1 MKDLLIDMKDTS
13 ELMMDLAYSAVI
25 YDDKEIAME
34 VIRLEE
40 KMDTL
45 GYYMMI
51 SAMLSAR
58 RIDEAE
64 ALAGVLQAGAA
75 AENISNAA
83 GDIAKITLLDLGIP
97 VELKPDLRG
106 AEETIAS
113 ATVSPES
120 PMAGRTLGEI
130 ELETETVMWLIAI
143 RRERNWI
150 YDPDHSTLVKA
161 GDVVFA
167 RGHDEGV
174 PLFMEC
180 ATRKRYARTRVE
192 PERVLGDLDRAVQIL
207 EENQGDLGYHD
218 LMSDADVVKVS
229 VIGVGMRSH
238 AGVAQRMFKS
248 LADEGINI
256 QVISTSEIKVSVLIA
271 EEFTERAVRALHSV
285 YGLDGD

>member
-1 MKDLLIDMKDTS
+1 MTQELKHCTRSMKDLLIDMKDTSELMMDLAYSAKDTS

-97 VELKPDLRG
+97 VELKPD
-106 AEETIAS
+106 TIL
-113 ATVSPES
+113 T
-120 PMAGRTLGEI
+120 T
-130 ELETETVMWLIAI
+130 
-143 RRERNWI
+143 
-150 YDPDHSTLVKA
+150 
-161 GDVVFA
+161 A
-167 RGHDEGV
+167 R
-174 PLFMEC
+174 L
-180 ATRKRYARTRVE
+180 
-192 PERVLGDLDRAVQIL
+192 
-207 EENQGDLGYHD
+207 
-218 LMSDADVVKVS
+218 
-229 VIGVGMRSH
+229 
-238 AGVAQRMFKS
+238 
-248 LADEGINI
+248 
-256 QVISTSEIKVSVLIA
+256 
-271 EEFTERAVRALHSV
+271 
-285 YGLDGD
+285 